1 MIGKLSRLGLP
12 DTFLD
17 FLNSFLLTREGVVTV
32 EGAKS
37 EAMILSDMVFQGT
50 VLGPMLWNSFFGDVA
65 IEVPEGQ
72 QIMNLFA
79 DDLTAEIYHPQC
91 SNPATVMEELREIQT
106 RTHAW
111 GVRNQVTFDASKEFF
126 NIIHPSACQGDDF
139 KMLGTLFDCRLCMQ
153 SCIEYVLTKARPKIR
168 ALLRLRHMFSVASLI
183 GQYKTQ
189 IWGFSEYSNGVLI
202 MASESQLRRLDKMQ
216 RWFLHELGISDSEAF
231 GTYNF
236 APPSLRR
243 RIGILGFLHKRTL
256 GQCHPYLEIAFPLS
270 TYPEGFH
277 NRTLHSFVDE
287 VVYHRRLYFRSIYG
301 FIHIYN
307 RLSQELVD
315 SPSVNIFQTRLT
327 HIAKVRAQSSDV
339 RWRQAFA
346 DCVDVLANL
355 HGL

>member
-1 MIGKLSRLGLP
+1 
-12 DTFLD
+12 
-17 FLNSFLLTREGVVTV
+17 
-32 EGAKS
+32 
-37 EAMILSDMVFQGT
+37 
-50 VLGPMLWNSFFGDVA
+50 
-65 IEVPEGQ
+65 
-72 QIMNLFA
+72 
-79 DDLTAEIYHPQC
+79 
-91 SNPATVMEELREIQT
+91 
-106 RTHAW
+106 
-111 GVRNQVTFDASKEFF
+111 
-126 NIIHPSACQGDDF
+126 
-139 KMLGTLFDCRLCMQ
+139 
-153 SCIEYVLTKARPKIR
+153 
-168 ALLRLRHMFSVASLI
+168 
-183 GQYKTQ
+183 
-189 IWGFSEYSNGVLI
+189 
-202 MASESQLRRLDKMQ
+202 MQ

-243 RIGILGFLHKRTL
+243 RIGISGFLHKRTL

-315 SPSVNIFQTRLT
+315 SPSVSIFQTRLT
-327 HIAKVRAQSSDV
+327 YIAKVREQSSDV

-346 DCVDVLANL
+346 DCADVLANL